1 MSSRSK
7 GFGRSMIPNYAITDH
22 IPSNTPKHTR
32 KKKSKSDFPTFGSD
46 AYKEPM
52 LVVDKSKIIDR
63 LVKYMIIAVIVIG
76 IMLALVPF
84 CILILKKW
92 KWGWMCRLF
101 GINPPDTS
109 YTSMPTSTSLMS
121 TTTPVAYIPTS
132 SSISGSMNG
141 GMTGSSIPTS
151 VSTPISVNPTGDGI
165 DINKPYVV
173 PVSAL
178 KAYSN
183 TEL

>member
-1 MSSRSK
+1 MASRSK
-7 GFGRSMIPNYAITDH
+7 GFGRSMIPNYAITDT
-22 IPSNTPKHTR
+22 IPSNTSKHSR

-52 LVVDKSKIIDR
+52 LVVDKAKIVDR
-63 LVKYMIIAVIVIG
+63 LVSYMIIAVIIMG
-76 IMLALVPF
+76 IMLSLTPF

-92 KWGWMCRLF
+92 KWGWLCKLF
-101 GINPPDTS
+101 GINPPDSS
-109 YTSMPTSTSLMS
+109 YQSAPTSTSLMS
-121 TTTPVAYIPTS
+121 TTTPIAYIPS
-132 SSISGSMNG
+132 GISGG
-141 GMTGSSIPTS
+141 SIPTG

-183 TEL
+183 AEL